1 MNQVA
6 PRPSIW
12 RPRVLV
18 RGIVLILTLASLG
31 LLFEGLGLRHLLEQG
46 WIDQHIRGRGLTGEA
61 LFVVIGALFT
71 AVGLPRQVVAFL
83 AGYAFGTLIGV
94 GLALLATVTGA
105 VGVFYYARFMGRSFL
120 ARKFP
125 DRVAKIDAFLA
136 ENTVGMALVLR
147 LAPFT
152 HNLTT
157 NLVAGVSGVRPL
169 PFFAGS
175 GLGYLPQTIV
185 FALLGGGIEL
195 DPVISTLLSVVLFV
209 VSTVLGLLL
218 WWRFR
223 KDRDEGDVA

>member
-1 MNQVA
+1 VNQVA

>member
-1 MNQVA
+1 MTEPA

-18 RGIVLILTLASLG
+18 RGIVLILTLAALG
-31 LLFEGLGLRHLLEQG
+31 LLFEGLGLKHLLEQG
-46 WIDQHIRGRGLTGEA
+46 WIDEHIRGQGLTGEA
-61 LFVVIGALFT
+61 LFVVIGALAT
-71 AVGLPRQVVAFL
+71 AVGLPRQVVSFL
-83 AGYAFGTLIGV
+83 AGYAFGIVVGS

-105 VGVFYYARFMGRSFL
+105 IGVFFYARFMARSFL

-125 DRVAKIDAFLA
+125 EKVAKLDSFLA
-136 ENTVGMALVLR
+136 DNTLGMALVLR

-175 GLGYLPQTIV
+175 ALGYLPQTIV

-195 DPVISTLLSVVLFV
+195 DPVISTVLSVVLFA

-218 WWRFR
+218 WRRYR
-223 KDRDEGDVA
+223 KDRDEGDVS

>member
-218 WWRFR
+218 WRRFR

>member
-1 MNQVA
+1 MTEPA

-18 RGIVLILTLASLG
+18 RGIVLILTLAALG
-31 LLFEGLGLRHLLEQG
+31 LLFEGLGLKHLLEQG
-46 WIDQHIRGRGLTGEA
+46 WIDEHIRGQGLTGEA
-61 LFVVIGALFT
+61 LFIVVGALFT

-83 AGYAFGTLIGV
+83 AGYAFGTVIGT
-94 GLALLATVTGA
+94 GLALLSVLVGA
-105 VGVFYYARFMGRSFL
+105 VGAFYYARFMARSFL

-125 DRVAKIDAFLA
+125 EKVTKLDSFLA
-136 ENTVGMALVLR
+136 DNTLGMALVLR

-175 GLGYLPQTIV
+175 ALGYLPQTIV

-195 DPVISTLLSVVLFV
+195 DPVISTVLSVVLFA

-218 WWRFR
+218 WRRYR
-223 KDRDEGDVA
+223 KDRDEGDVS